1 MHDLPDMLPLVSAEH
16 YAGMD
21 DAGLCAVRARAE
33 VDGTQPG
40 GHLRAAP
47 AVRGGAGA
55 EATGVGD
62 EARYRP
68 CGPVLCDGMTAHV
81 QEAHWSFVPSCA
93 GCGRAQA

>member
-21 DAGLCAVRARAE
+21 DAWLCAVRARSE
-33 VDGTQPG
+33 LDGTQPG
-40 GHLRAAP
+40 GHLLAAP
-47 AVRGGAGA
+47 AVRGGACA
-55 EATGVGD
+55 EAAGVG

-93 GCGRAQA
+93 GCGRAPA